1 MSLKNPSSTRFN
13 SLKDDAAW
21 RSKREV
27 FDWPFGT
34 GGWFRLERLSPG
46 FLAFLANSRRKF
58 EKVPAP
64 AWIFLKH
71 GCQSEDDE

>member
-34 GGWFRLERLSPG
+34 GGFVSPG
-46 FLAFLANSRRKF
+46 KIVSRIPCLPCEL
-58 EKVPAP
+58 EKKV
-64 AWIFLKH
+64 
-71 GCQSEDDE
+71 